1 VIVGDDGN
9 VIRPMFARAGDA
21 IRPILDD
28 GGDEPVES
36 LAVRYVAP
44 MMEQVGQKAPMLQRY
59 DRWLALRQDA

>member
-1 VIVGDDGN
+1 MRYRAGEVFVVDVFGDDDGY

-28 GGDEPVES
+28 AGDEPVES

-44 MMEQVGQKAPMLQRY
+44 MMEQVGQ
-59 DRWLALRQDA
+59 